1 MPLTASQPKTFTP
14 IAGKRILDWTLDAFQ
29 RNGLGSFVFVGG
41 YLKHLVEAEY
51 PQFTMVENPNWPDTN
66 MLHSLACARDFMAQG
81 FYSTYTDT
89 LYRDDAVASLKESP
103 YDITLVMDTLWRE
116 RYRFRSQH
124 PESDGEKMITDGERV
139 VRISREIRSEEASG
153 EFTGV
158 LRMTRAGA
166 AQFLA
171 YYDGLL
177 TSLGADGIFTAG
189 RPFRHAYVI
198 HQLDQMI
205 QEGIEVHCVSV
216 PGEYH
221 EIDTLEDHQLA
232 SRAWW

>member
-124 PESDGEKMITDGERV
+124 PESDGEKMI
-139 VRISREIRSEEASG
+139 
-153 EFTGV
+153 
-158 LRMTRAGA
+158 
-166 AQFLA
+166 
-171 YYDGLL
+171 
-177 TSLGADGIFTAG
+177 ADGIFTAG